1 MVHSPEVLHSNG
13 YGPLAGTVTTR
24 IITCL
29 VGNPYKPSFA
39 TVTVRGPHPSNLME
53 QPTNTARLNDE
64 LDLPEKYIAVQI
76 RRGDKVAGNRK
87 DWGERFC

>member
-1 MVHSPEVLHSNG
+1 
-13 YGPLAGTVTTR
+13 
-24 IITCL
+24 
-29 VGNPYKPSFA
+29 
-39 TVTVRGPHPSNLME
+39 ME

-87 DWGERFC
+87 DWGERFCWDFVQPKAGKWERQVGNTMAMSHTGVFYGWHIKLMVIS